1 MKRNNKQPSMLT
13 KQVIRDGLNY
23 ILQGGLG
30 IKNGHLPPSGH
41 SIPNDFFGVCVASA
55 ADPAMD
61 AYVIAQLRELGIK
74 QVRLDFTYGDL
85 TSFNARFLHALIAEN
100 FTITL
105 HTIQPFAAAK
115 NMQNP
120 AEQVIWRGFLQGV
133 LNTFGGQIKQIEIG
147 TTINRKRWAGYT
159 FDGFLAAWDIAHTL
173 IKGEIKAHNITLL
186 GPNIQD
192 FEPFYNISLLKTLKA
207 NNQLPDIHSN
217 NLFVERVSEPE
228 RFDHRIFKYRW
239 ATIFK
244 YNLIKKA
251 RILQKIG
258 QDFGVPRT
266 ISSAAFWAIYRIER
280 LLENGAQK
288 QADYLTR
295 YFTLLAAS
303 GALQQANW
311 GAFVCHREGLIDDG
325 LSDAEYPALERITYY
340 KNVDGALAN
349 FRRRPSFF
357 AMQTVIKWLS
367 GAQYLGAI
375 STSNGLE
382 IHQFSNHEKRIDIA
396 WTINGKTAFLA
407 DIYTEMTL
415 QSAQILHRDGGALS
429 KNLELITESPI
440 YLIWNHDSNIE
451 TKANPVPAKDLAIHA
466 HIEDLQYF
474 RLNEDDWQGLVL
486 AKDAD
491 EAKLLMQALHPGK
504 LQAPTKDSSL
514 RHARNAIWAVA
525 DPRKNSRQITIK
537 QPVTMYPHKTLLDRF
552 KSSKAKRSWSGAVE
566 LLRRGVATAQ
576 PVAYFE
582 KINDSTLKQNFY
594 ICDFVNADCN
604 IGQMFVAFAQ
614 GEGTFL
620 GISQEETYAQL
631 AQFIAKMHA
640 RGTFFRDLSGGNIL
654 VNIGQNNQ
662 LTFSLIDTARARFYN
677 HTTPMKARIADLA
690 RVCNKL
696 HWAGRERL
704 MGHYMGLMGR
714 KLTFRL
720 KLPFYLYDAKVW
732 LKRRVG
738 RKGIKKLV
746 KKFKNASG

>member
-1 MKRNNKQPSMLT
+1 MLT
-13 KQVIRDGLNY
+13 KQVIYDGLSY
-23 ILQGGLG
+23 ILQGGLSL
-30 IKNGHLPPSGH
+30 KKGHLPPSDH
-41 SIPNDFFGVCVASA
+41 TVPNDFFGLCVASA

-61 AYVIAQLRELGIK
+61 AYVIAQLRVLGCK

-85 TSFNARFLHALIAEN
+85 TSFNARFLHTLIAEK
-100 FTITL
+100 FAITL
-105 HTIQPFAAAK
+105 HIIQPFATAK

-120 AEQVIWRGFLQGV
+120 AEQAIWREFLLDV
-133 LNTFGGQIKQIEIG
+133 LNTFGSQIKQIEIG

-159 FDGFLAAWDIAHTL
+159 FDGFLAAWNIAHTL
-173 IKGEIKAHNITLL
+173 IKDEIKAHTITLL
-186 GPNIQD
+186 GPNVQD
-192 FEPFYNISLLKTLKA
+192 FEPFYNISLLKTLRT
-207 NNQLPDIHSN
+207 NNQLPDLHSN

-251 RILQKIG
+251 RILHKIG

-311 GAFVCHREGLIDDG
+311 GAFICHREGLINDD

-340 KNVDGALAN
+340 KSVDGDLAN

-407 DIYTEMTL
+407 DIYAETTL
-415 QSAQILHRDGGALS
+415 QAAQILHRDGSALD
-429 KNLELITESPI
+429 KNIELITETPI
-440 YLIWNHDSNIE
+440 YLIWNHDFNIE
-451 TKANPVPAKDLAIHA
+451 TKASPALANNLAIHA

-486 AKDAD
+486 AKNVD
-491 EAKLLMQALHPGK
+491 EAKLLMQALHPST
-504 LQAPTKDSSL
+504 LQSPNKDAVL
-514 RHARNAIWAVA
+514 RHARNAIWMIENPIDA
-525 DPRKNSRQITIK
+525 KRQITVK
-537 QPVTMYPHKTLLDRF
+537 QPVKMYPHKAFLDQF
-552 KSSKAKRSWSGAVE
+552 KPSKAKRSWNGAVE

-576 PVAYFE
+576 PLAYFE
-582 KINDSTLKQNFY
+582 KINDGTLKQNFY
-594 ICDFVNADCN
+594 ICDFVKADCN

-620 GISQEETYAQL
+620 DVSQEETYAQL

-640 RGTFFRDLSGGNIL
+640 HGAFFRDLSGGNIL
-654 VNIGQNNQ
+654 VNIGENNQ

-677 HTTPMKARIADLA
+677 HATPMKARIADLT

-696 HWAGRERL
+696 HWAGRKRL
-704 MGHYMGLMGR
+704 MGHYLGLLGR

-738 RKGIKKLV
+738 RKGIKKLI
-746 KKFKNASG
+746 KKFKNATG